1 MKKVS
6 MREWFH
12 VAAMVGVLGLG
23 VRCAGEEAPE
33 EEAGHS
39 HVVFEGGLLV
49 SERQALQLCV
59 ELAPGLE
66 DRGEEVLRQLQ
77 EDVAALEGSHPD
89 WGVARY
95 RRAPVKLQRGCP
107 GVGLPKRR
115 LEGKGESLNFGP
127 TQSPSPFRTFVYVLD
142 DASADVV
149 LGGQEAVRATAETMR
164 VDDHVMVEVS
174 TALVVRAS
182 SLGTAAFRE
191 AWLPTGV
198 GLRSL
203 NAPAAP
209 TVDVMPKVSGAEQQG
224 K

>member
-6 MREWFH
+6 MREWVH
-12 VAAMVGVLGLG
+12 VAAMLGVLGLG
-23 VRCAGEEAPE
+23 VRCAGEEAP

-66 DRGEEVLRQLQ
+66 DRSEEVLSRLQ
-77 EDVAALEGSHPD
+77 ADVAALEGGHPD

-95 RRAPVKLQRGCP
+95 RRAPVRLQRGCP
-107 GVGLPKRR
+107 GEGLPKRR
-115 LEGKGESLNFGP
+115 LEGKGESLNTGP
-127 TQSPSPFRTFVYVLD
+127 TLAPSPFRTFVYVLD
-142 DASADVV
+142 DASADAV
-149 LGGQEAVRATAETMR
+149 LGGQEAVRASAETMR
-164 VDDHVMVEVS
+164 VDDHVLVEVS

-182 SLGTAAFRE
+182 SLGTASFRE
-191 AWLPTGV
+191 TWLPTGV
-198 GLRSL
+198 GLRPL
-203 NAPAAP
+203 NAPAEPA
-209 TVDVMPKVSGAEQQG
+209 VDVMPKVSGSGELN